1 MSNLAVEVSIL
12 HVGIIF
18 SACVAMLFLLV
29 ICRTIVNI
37 VIIDICILGDCS
49 AWRKLCCC
57 FCTLREGWIR
67 VRYRR
72 SGGEDGDNNNEE
84 DNEEEEL
91 EEGNLMNGN
100 QNGLWSEDDIKDNP
114 VKYIYS
120 VSKKRREM
128 FLGNIIDSEVS
139 STNKSTKQ
147 VYATTI
153 ILIFLFVSYYLTDI
167 KRR

>member
-1 MSNLAVEVSIL
+1 
-12 HVGIIF
+12 
-18 SACVAMLFLLV
+18 
-29 ICRTIVNI
+29 
-37 VIIDICILGDCS
+37 
-49 AWRKLCCC
+49 
-57 FCTLREGWIR
+57 LREGWIR
-67 VRYRR
+67 VRDRR